1 MHRNSKTQKNI
12 NIQRHLLL
20 IGKTG
25 RGLNCIPARNLM
37 KKFINEPKHPIV
49 SVFDDKMRFK
59 RIKTNEGVIRTF
71 SYPKYTKIFLSK
83 LEKRFFKKF
92 KKPIFSKIENNGKK
106 VTYKIGEKI

>member
-25 RGLNCIPARNLM
+25 RGLNFIPPRNLM
-37 KKFINEPKHPIV
+37 KEFINEPKHPIV
-49 SVFDDKMRFK
+49 TVFDDKTRFK
-59 RIKTNEGVIRTF
+59 RVKTNEGVIRTF

-83 LEKRFFKKF
+83 F
-92 KKPIFSKIENNGKK
+92 IKI
-106 VTYKIGEKI
+106 VFL